1 MVTIEINFRPSLISD
16 NWLADLND
24 LQAELK
30 KLMPE
35 VKRFNSY
42 GFKQY
47 KWYRIQDVCRCI
59 ISEAT
64 GEHDCSNE
72 IEIKVI
78 PKNL

>member
-1 MVTIEINFRPSLISD
+1 MVTVEVNFRPSLISD

-24 LQAELK
+24 LRAELIK
-30 KLMPE
+30 FMPE
-35 VKRFNSY
+35 IKRFNSY

-59 ISEAT
+59 TSEAP
-64 GEHDCSNE
+64 DDADIQNE